1 MKSLLVRCCFNPLD
15 VNIEWGQDTTLVLT
29 GPILDIWGM
38 GAFFRAHFLKKKKK
52 HCFLVPPKQMSFL
65 TISNDNNS
73 GH

>member
-38 GAFFRAHFLKKKKK
+38 GAFFRAHFLKKKK